1 VAKSVAEQ
9 QRKADYDYYEPLLA
23 DPESVPAVE
32 DGTTSFFEEQDDDGF
47 DFFDLQGSQIA

>member
-23 DPESVPAVE
+23 DPDSVPVVD
-32 DGTTSFFEEQDDDGF
+32 DGTTSFFEE
-47 DFFDLQGSQIA
+47 